1 VRQPVPAGLPAAGA
15 DDLSRSDPPLRPAP
29 TAVTAFVGRTLKGP
43 VNEPVRVTSF
53 AQFLQQFGGLW
64 QPSTLSYAVDQF
76 FENGGE
82 EAVIVRVASAGH
94 PPTLDLPA
102 GDGWLVLA
110 GLAPGSREYLR
121 ASVDYD
127 GIEPGDT
134 SLFNLV
140 VQRVRSPG
148 SELVEAQEI
157 FRRVSVA
164 ADAARPV
171 GAVLAASKLVRVVG
185 ATPQRRPDRT
195 PGSDAQ
201 AFVGYI
207 DSNADG
213 DDGDPLSDY
222 DVIGSEALARGLF
235 ALEGQDFNFLCI
247 PPLSRERDVGMS
259 TLVVAARFCR
269 RHHALLLVDPPAS
282 WTDAQAALAGL
293 ATWPFHSADALLFF
307 PRVETTDRLKGR
319 PGLFASGGAA
329 AGLIARADRVG
340 PHWWSTD
347 AGDLPLRP
355 GLRPACAVDDAARGP
370 LAARGVNVFCA
381 SRSAQ
386 REALP
391 ARTLGGD
398 FMRHGEPRTL
408 LTRRLLLWIAATV
421 ERGTRWVTLERNE
434 PAVRARARQQVLA
447 LLETLAAQGA
457 FAAAGLGG
465 SVFVVCDERL
475 NGELQVASG
484 EFILV
489 YGIDAQRAGD
499 HEAWRVTH
507 RAGGSDTR
515 AVTINPYALRSR
527 P

>member
-1 VRQPVPAGLPAAGA
+1 VRQPVPAGLLAAGA
-15 DDLSRSDPPLRPAP
+15 DDFIRSDPPLQPAR
-29 TAVTAFVGRTLKGP
+29 TAVTAFVGRALKGP
-43 VNEPVRVTSF
+43 VNEPVRVTDF
-53 AQFLQQFGGLW
+53 AQYLQQFGGLW

-82 EAVIVRVASAGH
+82 EALIVRVASAGC

-102 GDGWLVLA
+102 GEEWLVLA

-127 GIEPGDT
+127 GIEPGDS

-164 ADAARPV
+164 DDATRPV
-171 GAVLAASKLVRVVG
+171 AAVLAASKLVRVVG
-185 ATPQRRPDRT
+185 AVPRCRPETT
-195 PGSDAQ
+195 PGSDAKS
-201 AFVGYI
+201 FVGYVH
-207 DSNADG
+207 SNADG

-222 DVIGSEALARGLF
+222 DVIGSQALGRGLF
-235 ALEGQDFNFLCI
+235 ALEGQQFNFLCI
-247 PPLSRERDVGMS
+247 PPLSRDRDVGMS

-269 RHHALLLVDPPAS
+269 RHHALLLVDPPAA
-282 WTDAQAALAGL
+282 WTDADAALAGL
-293 ATWPFHSADALLFF
+293 ATWPFHSADALMFY
-307 PRVETTDRLKGR
+307 PRVEVTDRLKGR

-347 AGDLPLRP
+347 AADLPLRP
-355 GLRPACAVDDAARGP
+355 GLRPACVVEDAVRRP
-370 LAARGVNVFCA
+370 LAVRGVNVFCA
-381 SRSAQ
+381 TRNAL
-386 REALP
+386 REPQP

-421 ERGTRWVTLERNE
+421 ERGTRWVTQERNE
-434 PAVRARARQQVLA
+434 PAVRTRARRQVLS
-447 LLETLAAQGA
+447 LLESLAAQGA
-457 FAAAGLGG
+457 FAAAGLGA

-475 NGELQVASG
+475 NGEVQIASG
-484 EFILV
+484 EFSLV
-489 YGIDAQRAGD
+489 YGIDAQRAGE

-515 AVTINPYALRSR
+515 PVTVNPYALRSR